1 MESTDLKSK
10 GMQWHFLGGML
21 IEYDSMLL
29 SVYHP
34 DILIPSPIGLKS
46 TSSGTKRDHFHH

>member
-10 GMQWHFLGGML
+10 GMQWHFFGGML

-34 DILIPSPIGLKS
+34 GILIPSPIGLKP